1 MSGLQ
6 IGYAVGIILT
16 SQRVLSLYD
25 DETVCMG
32 SLISSSVSIYLGIAD
47 IKPTLVVDE
56 KFENTMSEEANEN
69 QLISK

>member
-1 MSGLQ
+1 MSSLQ

-25 DETVCMG
+25 DETLCMG
-32 SLISSSVSIYLGIAD
+32 SLIGSSVSIYLGIAD

-56 KFENTMSEEANEN
+56 KFENTKSEEANEN